1 MSEPLYTITIGLTA
15 DLGEDQVGRFAE
27 GFAGSFTE
35 GQVYSTS
42 LLRREDP
49 FHGPWQVQ
57 WLINRNPDPADTHAR
72 LNILAAVHGVV
83 PETAVIA
90 PVPDINWLDHS
101 YRQFPPIIVGQF
113 FIHGSHNTDPIP
125 PGMTGLQIDAAT
137 AFGSGDHGT
146 TAGCLLLMQALAER
160 GFVPRQILDMGCGS
174 GILSIGACRLWP
186 APVLAAD
193 IDPESVRVTTAH
205 RTANKIGDQLT
216 TQCGDGFTGVNG
228 HYDLVIAN
236 ILPQPLKTMAPD
248 LIARLSAGG
257 YVILSGML
265 TDQVDGVMPHY
276 TNAGLVIDTR
286 LDRGEWSAVLLKKH

>member
-1 MSEPLYTITIGLTA
+1 MPESLYTITIGLTA
-15 DLGEDQVGRFAE
+15 ALGEDQVGRFAE
-27 GFAGSFTE
+27 DFAGSFTE

-57 WLINRNPDPADTHAR
+57 WLISRNPDPADTHAR

-83 PETAVIA
+83 PETAVIE
-90 PVPDINWLDHS
+90 PVPDINWLEHS
-101 YRQFPPIIVGQF
+101 YRQFPPIIVGRF

-125 PGMTGLQIDAAT
+125 PGMTSLQIDAAT

-146 TAGCLLLMQALAER
+146 TAGCLLLMQALEER

-174 GILSIGACRLWP
+174 GILSIGACQLWP

-193 IDPESVRVTTAH
+193 IDPESVRVTAAH
-205 RTANKIGDQLT
+205 RAANKIGDQLT
-216 TQCGDGFTGVNG
+216 IRCGDGFTGIDG

-265 TDQVDGVMPHY
+265 ADQVDGVMPHY
-276 TNAGLVIDTR
+276 TDAGLVIDTR
-286 LDRGEWSAVLLKKH
+286 LDRGEWSAVLLKKS